1 MASSASSDHDSVSVV
16 SQADR
21 SARTDRFDRPI
32 HRAVLHEMQDESLGV
47 FRRLEQ
53 ATEMANR
60 LSIETVRTRVAAV
73 LPTLE
78 RRVQRRHDM
87 VQVTEHTQVRS
98 ALDGVGRRA
107 DG

>member
-1 MASSASSDHDSVSVV
+1 VG
-16 SQADR
+16 R
-21 SARTDRFDRPI
+21 SPGHQWAILLTIGGQVCWPPTGRISWPLT
-32 HRAVLHEMQDESLGV
+32 
-47 FRRLEQ
+47 
-53 ATEMANR
+53 
-60 LSIETVRTRVAAV
+60 TVRTRVAAV

-98 ALDGVGRRA
+98 ALDDVGRRA

>member
-1 MASSASSDHDSVSVV
+1 
-16 SQADR
+16 
-21 SARTDRFDRPI
+21 
-32 HRAVLHEMQDESLGV
+32 MQDESLGF

>member
-1 MASSASSDHDSVSVV
+1 
-16 SQADR
+16 
-21 SARTDRFDRPI
+21 
-32 HRAVLHEMQDESLGV
+32 
-47 FRRLEQ
+47 
-53 ATEMANR
+53 MANR

-78 RRVQRRHDM
+78 RRLQPRHDM

-98 ALDGVGRRA
+98 ALDGVGQQA